1 MLREFIPVTIIF
13 AAAFVLLF
21 KRKLSA
27 RWKYLVLQT
36 VTGGLLVLLLAI
48 AWVAFSGL
56 LEPAAGPKPVH
67 VTLEQTRVPS
77 LLQLMHKHPRATFY
91 VAPAG
96 QPQTFEV
103 KGEVADRNTN
113 LTVNVTAYIDTADM
127 AAMLALTNV
136 QVGFVHPS
144 KARTAVST
152 VGYLAAY
159 GAFIIGLVC
168 LMVYVQSSAATGFR
182 SRVFQKPDVRLADVA
197 GIEEAK
203 AEAMEVVQFLK
214 NSKKLHALGGQ
225 LPRGIL
231 FVGSPG
237 TGKTM
242 LAKAIAAEANASFF
256 NMSGSDF
263 VELYAGVG
271 ARRVR
276 KLFKKAM
283 RHRPALIFIDEIDA
297 IGGKRND
304 SQHEEHRQTINAL
317 LVAMDGFKDK
327 TGIVVIGATNRVDD
341 LDPALLRPGRFDR
354 KVYLAKPDTSGRLAI
369 LKVHAKGKPIV
380 APEASLLALA
390 ISTFGMTGADLA
402 NLLNEAAIT
411 AVIRGVSEISPSE
424 LTYARDKVMYGR
436 SRTMVE
442 NLAERR
448 IIARHEAG
456 HAVIHFTCKRLPPL
470 YQVSILPRNQSLG
483 SNMLLPN
490 EDAHIQSKELLMEQ
504 LCMLMGGRAAESLC
518 FDTITNGAAGD
529 MSVARDITNAMVC
542 EWGMGTEMYYEP
554 KQPAAEAEIN
564 RILKEVLARAVELL
578 KERSSGV
585 EKIEQALLE
594 REMLTGEEVR
604 LLLEPQ
610 SPQNGQLP
618 EAGSEKIA
626 LAA

>member
-1 MLREFIPVTIIF
+1 MLLEFIFTLTVF
-13 AAAFVLLF
+13 AVAFLLLW
-21 KRKLSA
+21 KSNLSA
-27 RWKYLVLQT
+27 RWKYLIQQT
-36 VTGGLLVLLLAI
+36 VTGGLIIWLLALG
-48 AWVAFSGL
+48 WVTFSAQL
-56 LEPAAGPKPVH
+56 KPAVGPRPVRI
-67 VTLEQTRVPS
+67 TLEQTRVS
-77 LLQLMHKHPRATFY
+77 NLLKLINQHPRAQFY

-113 LTVNVTAYIDTADM
+113 LTLNVTAYIDTADM
-127 AAMLALTNV
+127 ATMLALTNV
-136 QVGFVHPS
+136 QVGFLHPS
-144 KARTAVST
+144 KARTAMSAL
-152 VGYLAAY
+152 GIMLAY
-159 GAFIIGLVC
+159 GAFLIGLVS
-168 LMVYVQSSAATGFR
+168 LLVLVQSSAATGFR
-182 SRVFQKPDVRLADVA
+182 SRVYQKPAVRLADVA

-214 NSKKLHALGGQ
+214 HSKKLQALGGK

-231 FVGSPG
+231 FVGDPG

-276 KLFKKAM
+276 KLFKKAT
-283 RHRPALIFIDEIDA
+283 RNRPAVIFIDEIDA
-297 IGGKRND
+297 IGGKRNN
-304 SQHEEHRQTINAL
+304 SQHEESRQTINAL

-327 TGIVVIGATNRVDD
+327 TGVVVIGATNRAED
-341 LDPALLRPGRFDR
+341 LDPALLRAGRFDR

-369 LKVHAKGKPIV
+369 LKVHARGKPIL
-380 APEASLLALA
+380 APEASLGALA
-390 ISTFGMTGADLA
+390 TSTFGMTGADLA

-411 AVIRGVSEISPSE
+411 AVTRGVSEISLSE
-424 LTYARDKVMYGR
+424 LTYARDKVLYGR

-442 NLAERR
+442 NLEERR
-448 IIARHEAG
+448 LIARHEAG
-456 HAVIHFTCKRLPPL
+456 HAVVHFTCKRLPPL

-483 SNMLLPN
+483 SNMLLPK

-504 LCMLMGGRAAESLC
+504 LCMLMGGRAAENLC

-542 EWGMGTEMYYEP
+542 QWGMGTEMYYEP

-564 RILKEVLARAVELL
+564 RILKEALAKAVDLL
-578 KERSSGV
+578 TQRSAGV
-585 EKIEQALLE
+585 EKIEQALLQ
-594 REMLTGEEVR
+594 RETLTGEEVR
-604 LLLEPQ
+604 WLLEPQ
-610 SPQNGQLP
+610 TPP
-618 EAGSEKIA
+618 APAIT
-626 LAA
+626 

>member
-1 MLREFIPVTIIF
+1 MLPELIIAITVF
-13 AAAFVLLF
+13 AAAFLLLF
-21 KRKLSA
+21 KSNFPA
-27 RWKYLVLQT
+27 HWKYLVQQT
-36 VTGGLLVLLLAI
+36 VTGGLIIWLLAVG
-48 AWVAFSGL
+48 WVTFSGL
-56 LEPAAGPKPVH
+56 WEPAAGPRPVRI
-67 VTLEQTRVPS
+67 TLEQTRVLN
-77 LLQLMHKHPRATFY
+77 LLQLIHQHPRATFY

-144 KARTAVST
+144 KARTTMSAM
-152 VGYLAAY
+152 GIMLAY
-159 GAFIIGLVC
+159 GAFLTGLVC
-168 LMVYVQSSAATGFR
+168 LLVFVQSSAATGFR
-182 SRVFQKPDVRLADVA
+182 SRVFQKPDVRLAEVA

-214 NSKKLHALGGQ
+214 HSKKLQALGGK

-231 FVGSPG
+231 FVGAPG

-276 KLFKKAM
+276 KLFKKAT
-283 RHRPALIFIDEIDA
+283 RNRPAVIFIDEIDA

-304 SQHEEHRQTINAL
+304 SQHEESRQTINAL

-327 TGIVVIGATNRVDD
+327 TGVVVIGATNRAED
-341 LDPALLRPGRFDR
+341 LDPALLRAGRFDR

-369 LKVHAKGKPIV
+369 LKVHAKGKPIM
-380 APEASLLALA
+380 APEASLGALA
-390 ISTFGMTGADLA
+390 TSTFGMTGADLA

-411 AVIRGVSEISPSE
+411 AVTRGVSEISPSE

-442 NLAERR
+442 NLEERR

-456 HAVIHFTCKRLPPL
+456 HAVVHFTCKLLPPL

-483 SNMLLPN
+483 SNMLLPK

-542 EWGMGTEMYYEP
+542 EWGMGAEMYYEP

-564 RILKEVLARAVELL
+564 RILKEALAKAVDRL
-578 KERSSGV
+578 KQRSAGV
-585 EKIEQALLE
+585 EKIEQALLQ
-594 REMLTGEEVR
+594 RETLTGEEVR

-610 SPQNGQLP
+610 TPP
-618 EAGSEKIA
+618 A
-626 LAA
+626 LAMT

>member
-1 MLREFIPVTIIF
+1 MLAELILSIIVF
-13 AAAFVLLF
+13 AAVLLLLF
-21 KRKLSA
+21 KSNLSA
-27 RWKYLVLQT
+27 RLKYLVQQT
-36 VTGGLLVLLLAI
+36 VTGGLIIWLLAI
-48 AWVAFSGL
+48 GWFAFSGWL
-56 LEPAAGPKPVH
+56 APADGPH
-67 VTLEQTRVPS
+67 LTHTTLEQTRV
-77 LLQLMHKHPRATFY
+77 LNLIQLMGRHPRAVFY

-103 KGEVADRNTN
+103 KGEVQDRNTN
-113 LTVNVTAYIDTADM
+113 LTVNVTAYIDATDM
-127 AAMLALTNV
+127 ATMLALTNV

-144 KARTAVST
+144 PARANLSAVGSL
-152 VGYLAAY
+152 VAY
-159 GAFIIGLVC
+159 GAFLIGLVC
-168 LMVYVQSSAATGFR
+168 LLVFVQSSAATGFR
-182 SRVFQKPDVRLADVA
+182 SRVYQKPDVRLADVA

-203 AEAMEVVQFLK
+203 AEATEVVQFLK
-214 NSKKLHALGGQ
+214 NSKKLQALGGK

-231 FVGSPG
+231 FVGAPG

-283 RHRPALIFIDEIDA
+283 HNRPALIFIDELDA

-304 SQHEEHRQTINAL
+304 SQHEESRQTINAL

-327 TGIVVIGATNRVDD
+327 PGVVVIGATNRVED
-341 LDPALLRPGRFDR
+341 LDAALLRAGRFDR
-354 KVYLAKPDTSGRLAI
+354 KVYLAKPDTRGRLAI
-369 LKVHAKGKPIV
+369 LKVHAKGKPIK
-380 APEASLLALA
+380 APEVALGALA
-390 ISTFGMTGADLA
+390 VSTFGMTGADLA

-411 AVIRGVSEISPSE
+411 AVIRGVSEISLSE

-442 NLAERR
+442 NLDERR

-456 HAVIHFTCKRLPPL
+456 HAVVHFTCRRLPPL

-483 SNMLLPN
+483 SNMLLPK
-490 EDAHIQSKELLMEQ
+490 EDAHIQSKELLLEQ

-529 MSVARDITNAMVC
+529 MSVAREITTAMVC
-542 EWGMGTEMYYEP
+542 EWGMGTEMYYKP
-554 KQPAAEAEIN
+554 KQPAAETEIN
-564 RILKEVLARAVELL
+564 RILKEMLAKAVELL
-578 KERSSGV
+578 RQRSGGV
-585 EKIEQALLE
+585 ESIEQALLE
-594 REMLTGEEVR
+594 RETLTGEEVR

-610 SPQNGQLP
+610 T
-618 EAGSEKIA
+618 A
-626 LAA
+626 LALK

>member
-1 MLREFIPVTIIF
+1 MLTELLVAVIVFTAVF
-13 AAAFVLLF
+13 LLLF
-21 KRKLSA
+21 KSSLPA
-27 RWKYLVLQT
+27 RWKYLVRQI
-36 VTGGLLVLLLAI
+36 VTGGLMIWLVAVGWI
-48 AWVAFSGL
+48 TFSDL
-56 LEPAAGPKPVH
+56 LEPAAGPRPVH
-67 VTLEQTRVPS
+67 ITLEQTRVS
-77 LLQLMHKHPRATFY
+77 NLIQLMNRHPRATFY

-103 KGEVADRNTN
+103 KGEVEDRNTN

-127 AAMLALTNV
+127 ATMLALKNV
-136 QVGFVHPS
+136 QVGLVHPS
-144 KARTAVST
+144 VARSTLSAVGSM
-152 VGYLAAY
+152 VAY
-159 GAFIIGLVC
+159 GAFLIGLVC
-168 LMVYVQSSAATGFR
+168 LLVFVQSSAAAGFH
-182 SRVFQKPDVRLADVA
+182 SRVFRKPEVRLADVA

-214 NSKKLHALGGQ
+214 NSKKLQALGGK

-231 FVGSPG
+231 FVGDPG

-242 LAKAIAAEANASFF
+242 LAKAIATEANASFF

-263 VELYAGVG
+263 IELYAGVG

-283 RHRPALIFIDEIDA
+283 QNRPALIFIDELDA

-304 SQHEEHRQTINAL
+304 RQHEESRQTINAL

-327 TGIVVIGATNRVDD
+327 TGVVVIGATNRVED

-369 LKVHAKGKPIV
+369 LKVHAKGKPIL
-380 APEASLLALA
+380 APEASLGALA

-411 AVIRGVSEISPSE
+411 AVTRGVTEISLSE

-436 SRTMVE
+436 SRNMVE
-442 NLAERR
+442 NLEERR

-456 HAVIHFTCKRLPPL
+456 HAVVHFTCKRLPPL

-483 SNMLLPN
+483 SNMLLPK
-490 EDAHIQSKELLMEQ
+490 EDAHIQSKELLTEQ

-518 FDTITNGAAGD
+518 FDTMTNGAAGD
-529 MSVARDITNAMVC
+529 MSAARDITEAMVC
-542 EWGMGTEMYYEP
+542 EWGMGTELYYEP

-564 RILKEVLARAVELL
+564 RILKEALASAVKVLQH
-578 KERSSGV
+578 RSAGV
-585 EKIEQALLE
+585 DKIEQRLLE
-594 REMLTGEEVR
+594 RETLTGEEVR
-604 LLLEPQ
+604 LLLETQVP
-610 SPQNGQLP
+610 PGP
-618 EAGSEKIA
+618 AIT
-626 LAA
+626 

>member
-1 MLREFIPVTIIF
+1 MLLEFIFTLTVF
-13 AAAFVLLF
+13 AVAFLLLW
-21 KRKLSA
+21 KSNLSA
-27 RWKYLVLQT
+27 RWKYLIQQT
-36 VTGGLLVLLLAI
+36 VTGGLIIWLLALG
-48 AWVAFSGL
+48 WVTFSAQL
-56 LEPAAGPKPVH
+56 KPAVGPRPVRI
-67 VTLEQTRVPS
+67 TLEQTRVS
-77 LLQLMHKHPRATFY
+77 NLLKLINQHPRAQFY

-113 LTVNVTAYIDTADM
+113 LTLNVTAYIDTADM
-127 AAMLALTNV
+127 ATMLALTNV
-136 QVGFVHPS
+136 QVGFLHPS
-144 KARTAVST
+144 KARTAMSAL
-152 VGYLAAY
+152 GIMLAY
-159 GAFIIGLVC
+159 GAFLIGLVS
-168 LMVYVQSSAATGFR
+168 LLVLVQSSAATGFR
-182 SRVFQKPDVRLADVA
+182 SRVYQKPAVRLADVA

-214 NSKKLHALGGQ
+214 HSKKLQALGGK

-231 FVGSPG
+231 FVGDPG

-263 VELYAGVG
+263 VELYVGVG

-283 RHRPALIFIDEIDA
+283 RNRPAVIFIDEIDA
-297 IGGKRND
+297 IGGKRNN
-304 SQHEEHRQTINAL
+304 SQHEESRQTINAL

-327 TGIVVIGATNRVDD
+327 TGVVVIGATNRAED
-341 LDPALLRPGRFDR
+341 LDPALLRAGRFDR

-369 LKVHAKGKPIV
+369 LKVHARGKPIL
-380 APEASLLALA
+380 APEASLGALA
-390 ISTFGMTGADLA
+390 TSTFGMTGADLA

-411 AVIRGVSEISPSE
+411 AVTRGVSEISLSE
-424 LTYARDKVMYGR
+424 LTYARDKVLYGR

-442 NLAERR
+442 NLEERR
-448 IIARHEAG
+448 LIARHEAG
-456 HAVIHFTCKRLPPL
+456 HAVVHFTCKRLPPL

-483 SNMLLPN
+483 SNMLLPK

-504 LCMLMGGRAAESLC
+504 LCMLMGGRAAENLC

-542 EWGMGTEMYYEP
+542 QWGMGTEMYYEP

-564 RILKEVLARAVELL
+564 RILKEALAKAVDLL
-578 KERSSGV
+578 TQRSAGV
-585 EKIEQALLE
+585 EKIEQALLQ
-594 REMLTGEEVR
+594 RETLTGEEVR
-604 LLLEPQ
+604 WLLEPQ
-610 SPQNGQLP
+610 TPP
-618 EAGSEKIA
+618 APAIT
-626 LAA
+626 

>member
-1 MLREFIPVTIIF
+1 MLPELIF
-13 AAAFVLLF
+13 AVTVFAVALVLLF
-21 KRKLSA
+21 KSNLPA
-27 RWKYLVLQT
+27 RWKYLVQQT
-36 VTGGLLVLLLAI
+36 MTGGLIIWLLAVG
-48 AWVAFSGL
+48 WVTFSSL
-56 LEPAAGPKPVH
+56 LQPAVGPRPVRA
-67 VTLEQTRVPS
+67 TLEQTRVLN
-77 LLQLMHKHPRATFY
+77 LLQLMKKHSRATFY

-103 KGEVADRNTN
+103 KGEVKDRNTN

-127 AAMLALTNV
+127 ATMLALTNV

-144 KARTAVST
+144 KARTTMSAMGMMV
-152 VGYLAAY
+152 AY
-159 GAFIIGLVC
+159 GAFLIGLVC
-168 LMVYVQSSAATGFR
+168 LLVFVQSSAATGFR
-182 SRVFQKPDVRLADVA
+182 SRVFQKPEVKLADVA

-203 AEAMEVVQFLK
+203 AEAIEVVQFLK
-214 NSKKLHALGGQ
+214 NSEKLHALGGK

-231 FVGSPG
+231 FVGAPG

-263 VELYAGVG
+263 IELYAGVG

-283 RHRPALIFIDEIDA
+283 RNRPALIFIDEIDA

-304 SQHEEHRQTINAL
+304 SQHEESRQTINSL

-327 TGIVVIGATNRVDD
+327 TGVVVIGATNRAED

-369 LKVHAKGKPIV
+369 LKVHAKGKPIL
-380 APEASLLALA
+380 APEAALGALA

-402 NLLNEAAIT
+402 NLLNEADIT
-411 AVIRGVSEISPSE
+411 AVTRGVSEISLSE

-436 SRTMVE
+436 SRTMVD
-442 NLAERR
+442 NLDERR

-456 HAVIHFTCKRLPPL
+456 HAVVHFTCKRLPPL

-483 SNMLLPN
+483 SNMLLPK
-490 EDAHIQSKELLMEQ
+490 EDAHIQSKELLLEQ

-529 MSVARDITNAMVC
+529 MSVARDITSAMVC

-564 RILKEVLARAVELL
+564 RIIKDALAKAVGLL
-578 KERSSGV
+578 IQRSAGV
-585 EKIEQALLE
+585 ASIEQALLE
-594 REMLTGEEVR
+594 QETLTGEEVR
-604 LLLEPQ
+604 RLLEP
-610 SPQNGQLP
+610 
-618 EAGSEKIA
+618 
-626 LAA
+626 

>member
-1 MLREFIPVTIIF
+1 M
-13 AAAFVLLF
+13 
-21 KRKLSA
+21 
-27 RWKYLVLQT
+27 
-36 VTGGLLVLLLAI
+36 
-48 AWVAFSGL
+48 
-56 LEPAAGPKPVH
+56 
-67 VTLEQTRVPS
+67 
-77 LLQLMHKHPRATFY
+77 
-91 VAPAG
+91 
-96 QPQTFEV
+96 
-103 KGEVADRNTN
+103 
-113 LTVNVTAYIDTADM
+113 
-127 AAMLALTNV
+127 
-136 QVGFVHPS
+136 
-144 KARTAVST
+144 
-152 VGYLAAY
+152 
-159 GAFIIGLVC
+159 
-168 LMVYVQSSAATGFR
+168 
-182 SRVFQKPDVRLADVA
+182 
-197 GIEEAK
+197 
-203 AEAMEVVQFLK
+203 VQFLK
-214 NSKKLHALGGQ
+214 NAKKLHALGGK

-231 FVGSPG
+231 FVGAPG

-242 LAKAIAAEANASFF
+242 LAKAIAAEADASFF

-283 RHRPALIFIDEIDA
+283 RNRPALIFIDELDA

-304 SQHEEHRQTINAL
+304 NQHEESRQTINAL

-327 TGIVVIGATNRVDD
+327 TGVVVIGATNRLED
-341 LDPALLRPGRFDR
+341 LDPALLRAGRFDR

-369 LKVHAKGKPIV
+369 LKVHAKGKPIMT
-380 APEASLLALA
+380 PEASLGALA

-411 AVIRGVSEISPSE
+411 AVTRGLSEISPSE

-442 NLAERR
+442 NLEERR

-456 HAVIHFTCKRLPPL
+456 HAVVHFTCKRLPPL

-483 SNMLLPN
+483 SNMLLPD

-504 LCMLMGGRAAESLC
+504 LCMLMGGRAAENLC

-564 RILKEVLARAVELL
+564 RILKEVLAKAGDLL
-578 KERSSGV
+578 KQHGAGV
-585 EKIEQALLE
+585 ERIEQALLE
-594 REMLTGEEVR
+594 RETLTGEEVR
-604 LLLEPQ
+604 RLLET
-610 SPQNGQLP
+610 
-618 EAGSEKIA
+618 
-626 LAA
+626 

>member
-1 MLREFIPVTIIF
+1 MLTELSFAIMVF
-13 AAAFVLLF
+13 AAVLLLLF
-21 KRKLSA
+21 KSSLPA
-27 RWKYLVLQT
+27 RWKYLIQQI
-36 VTGGLLVLLLAI
+36 VTGGLIIWLLAVG
-48 AWVAFSGL
+48 WGTFSGL
-56 LEPAAGPKPVH
+56 LKPAVGPRSVH
-67 VTLEQTRVPS
+67 STLEQTRVS
-77 LLQLMHKHPRATFY
+77 NLIQLVNRHPRATFY

-103 KGEVADRNTN
+103 KAEVQDRNTN
-113 LTVNVTAYIDTADM
+113 LTVNVTAYIDPADM

-144 KARTAVST
+144 IARSTLSAVGST
-152 VGYLAAY
+152 AAY
-159 GAFIIGLVC
+159 GSFLIGLVC
-168 LMVYVQSSAATGFR
+168 LLVFVQSSAATGFH
-182 SRVFQKPDVRLADVA
+182 SRVFRKPDVRLADVA

-214 NSKKLHALGGQ
+214 NSKKLQALGGK
-225 LPRGIL
+225 LPGGIL
-231 FVGSPG
+231 FVGDPG

-242 LAKAIAAEANASFF
+242 LAKAIATEANASFF

-263 VELYAGVG
+263 IELYAGVG

-283 RHRPALIFIDEIDA
+283 RNRPALIFIDELDA

-304 SQHEEHRQTINAL
+304 RQHEESRQTINAL

-327 TGIVVIGATNRVDD
+327 TGVVVIGATNRAED

-369 LKVHAKGKPIV
+369 LKVHAKGKPIM
-380 APEASLLALA
+380 APEASLGALA
-390 ISTFGMTGADLA
+390 VATFGMTGADLA

-411 AVIRGVSEISPSE
+411 AVTRGVTEISLSE

-456 HAVIHFTCKRLPPL
+456 HAVVHFTCKWLPPL

-483 SNMLLPN
+483 SNMLLPK

-529 MSVARDITNAMVC
+529 MSAARDITNAMVC

-564 RILKEVLARAVELL
+564 RILKEVLAGAVKLLQQRSAGVDRIEL
-578 KERSSGV
+578 
-585 EKIEQALLE
+585 ALLE
-594 REMLTGEEVR
+594 RETLTGAEVR
-604 LLLEPQ
+604 LLLETQVP
-610 SPQNGQLP
+610 PGP
-618 EAGSEKIA
+618 AMA
-626 LAA
+626 

>member
-1 MLREFIPVTIIF
+1 MLCELIIAIIVF
-13 AAAFVLLF
+13 TGVFLLLCQS
-21 KRKLSA
+21 RLSA
-27 RWKYLVLQT
+27 RWKYLVHHT
-36 VTGGLLVLLLAI
+36 VAGGLVIWLLAVG
-48 AWVAFSGL
+48 WVAFSGRMD
-56 LEPAAGPKPVH
+56 PAVGPRPVLA
-67 VTLEQTRVPS
+67 TLEQTRVS
-77 LLQLMHKHPRATFY
+77 NLLKLINHHPRATFY

-96 QPQTFEV
+96 QSQTFEV
-103 KGEVADRNTN
+103 KGEVVDRNTN
-113 LTVNVTAYIDTADM
+113 LTVNVTAYIDPADM
-127 AAMLALTNV
+127 ATMLALTNV

-144 KARTAVST
+144 TARTAISA
-152 VGYLAAY
+152 VGSMVAY
-159 GAFIIGLVC
+159 GAFLAGLIC
-168 LMVYVQSSAATGFR
+168 LLVFVQSSAATGFR
-182 SRVFQKPDVRLADVA
+182 SRVYQKPDVRLAEVA

-214 NSKKLHALGGQ
+214 HAKRLHALGGK

-231 FVGSPG
+231 FVGAPG

-242 LAKAIAAEANASFF
+242 LAKAIAAEAEASFF

-276 KLFKKAM
+276 QLFKKAM
-283 RHRPALIFIDEIDA
+283 RNRPALIFIDEIDA

-304 SQHEEHRQTINAL
+304 SQHEESRQTINAL

-327 TGIVVIGATNRVDD
+327 SGVVVIGATNRVED

-369 LKVHAKGKPIV
+369 LKVHAQGKPIMT
-380 APEASLLALA
+380 PEASLGALA

-411 AVIRGVSEISPSE
+411 AVTRGLSEISPSE
-424 LTYARDKVMYGR
+424 LTYARDKVMFGR

-442 NLAERR
+442 NLEERR

-456 HAVIHFTCKRLPPL
+456 HAVVHFTCQRLPPL

-483 SNMLLPN
+483 SNILLPR
-490 EDAHIQSKELLMEQ
+490 EDAHIQSKELLLEQ
-504 LCMLMGGRAAESLC
+504 LCMLMGGRAAENLC

-529 MSVARDITNAMVC
+529 MSVARDITTAMVC
-542 EWGMGTEMYYEP
+542 EWGMGTEMHYEP

-564 RILKEVLARAVELL
+564 RILKAVLAQAGDIL
-578 KERSSGV
+578 KQRSIGV
-585 EKIEQALLE
+585 EKIERALLE
-594 REMLTGEEVR
+594 RETLTGEEVR
-604 LLLEPQ
+604 RLLEP
-610 SPQNGQLP
+610 
-618 EAGSEKIA
+618 
-626 LAA
+626 

>member
-1 MLREFIPVTIIF
+1 MLPELSFAIIIF
-13 AAAFVLLF
+13 AAVFLLLF
-21 KRKLSA
+21 KSSLPT
-27 RWKYLVLQT
+27 RWKYLVQQT
-36 VTGGLLVLLLAI
+36 VTGGLIIWLLAI
-48 AWVAFSGL
+48 GWVTFSSL
-56 LEPAAGPKPVH
+56 LEPAIGPRTVH
-67 VTLEQTRVPS
+67 ATMEQTRVS
-77 LLQLMHKHPRATFY
+77 NLIQLMNRHSRATFY
-91 VAPAG
+91 VTPAG
-96 QPQTFEV
+96 QPQTFQVKSEV
-103 KGEVADRNTN
+103 EDRNTN
-113 LTVNVTAYIDTADM
+113 LTVNVTAYIDAADM
-127 AAMLALTNV
+127 ATMLALTNV

-144 KARTAVST
+144 AARATMSAVGSL
-152 VGYLAAY
+152 VAY
-159 GAFIIGLVC
+159 GAFLIGLVC
-168 LMVYVQSSAATGFR
+168 LLVFVQSSAATGFR
-182 SRVFQKPDVRLADVA
+182 SRVYQKPDVRLADVA

-214 NSKKLHALGGQ
+214 NSKKLHALGGK

-231 FVGSPG
+231 FVGAPG

-283 RHRPALIFIDEIDA
+283 RNRPALIFIDELDA

-304 SQHEEHRQTINAL
+304 SQHEESRQTINAL

-327 TGIVVIGATNRVDD
+327 TGVVVIGATNRVED
-341 LDPALLRPGRFDR
+341 LDPALLRAGRFDR

-369 LKVHAKGKPIV
+369 LKVHAKGKPIM
-380 APEASLLALA
+380 APETSLGALA

-411 AVIRGVSEISPSE
+411 AVTRELSEISPSE
-424 LTYARDKVMYGR
+424 LIYARDKVLYGR

-442 NLAERR
+442 NLEERR

-456 HAVIHFTCKRLPPL
+456 HAVVHFTCKRLPPL

-483 SNMLLPN
+483 SNMLLPK

-504 LCMLMGGRAAESLC
+504 LCMLMGGRAAENLC

-529 MSVARDITNAMVC
+529 MSVARDITSAMVC

-564 RILKEVLARAVELL
+564 RILKEVLAKAVDLL
-578 KERSSGV
+578 KQRSAGV
-585 EKIEQALLE
+585 ERIEQALLAQE
-594 REMLTGEEVR
+594 TLTGEAVR
-604 LLLEPQ
+604 RLLEP
-610 SPQNGQLP
+610 
-618 EAGSEKIA
+618 
-626 LAA
+626 

>member
-1 MLREFIPVTIIF
+1 MLPELITAIAIF
-13 AAAFVLLF
+13 AVALLLLF
-21 KRKLSA
+21 KSNWPA
-27 RWKYLVLQT
+27 RWKFLVQQT
-36 VTGGLLVLLLAI
+36 VTGGLIIWLLAFG
-48 AWVAFSGL
+48 WVAFSSL
-56 LEPAAGPKPVH
+56 LEPAVGPRLVH
-67 VTLEQTRVPS
+67 TTMEQTRVLN
-77 LLQLMHKHPRATFY
+77 LLQLIGKHPLATFY

-103 KGEVADRNTN
+103 KGEIKDKNTN

-127 AAMLALTNV
+127 ATMLALTNV

-144 KARTAVST
+144 KARTTMSAMGT
-152 VGYLAAY
+152 MLAY
-159 GAFIIGLVC
+159 GAFLTGLVC
-168 LMVYVQSSAATGFR
+168 LLVFVQSSAATGFH
-182 SRVFQKPDVRLADVA
+182 SRVFQKPDVKLADVA

-214 NSKKLHALGGQ
+214 NSKKLHALGGK

-231 FVGSPG
+231 FVGASG

-263 VELYAGVG
+263 IELYAGVG

-283 RHRPALIFIDEIDA
+283 RSRPALIFIDEIDA

-304 SQHEEHRQTINAL
+304 RQHEESRQTINAL

-327 TGIVVIGATNRVDD
+327 TGVVVIGATNRVED

-369 LKVHAKGKPIV
+369 LKVHAKGKPIT
-380 APEASLLALA
+380 APEESLGALA
-390 ISTFGMTGADLA
+390 ITTFGMTGAELA
-402 NLLNEAAIT
+402 NVLNEAAIT
-411 AVIRGVSEISPSE
+411 AVTRGVSVITLSE

-436 SRTMVE
+436 SRTMVD
-442 NLAERR
+442 NLDERR

-456 HAVIHFTCKRLPPL
+456 HAVVHFTCKLLPPL

-483 SNMLLPN
+483 SNMLLPK
-490 EDAHIQSKELLMEQ
+490 EDAHIQSKELLLEQ

-529 MSVARDITNAMVC
+529 MSVARDIALAMVC

-564 RILKEVLARAVELL
+564 RILKEMLAKAVGLL
-578 KERSSGV
+578 KERSPGV
-585 EKIEQALLE
+585 ARIEQALLE
-594 REMLTGEEVR
+594 QETLTGEDVR
-604 LLLEPQ
+604 LLLEPTT
-610 SPQNGQLP
+610 PLTP
-618 EAGSEKIA
+618 R
-626 LAA
+626 

>member
-1 MLREFIPVTIIF
+1 MWRELIF
-13 AAAFVLLF
+13 ATISFAVAFLLLF
-21 KRKLSA
+21 KSKLPA

-36 VTGGLLVLLLAI
+36 VTGGSLLGLLAVG
-48 AWVAFSGL
+48 WVAFSGL
-56 LEPAAGPKPVH
+56 LVPRLGPTPVH
-67 VTLEQTRVPS
+67 ATLEQTRVSS
-77 LLQLMHKHPRATFY
+77 LLQIMSKHPRAIFY
-91 VAPAG
+91 VAPTG

-113 LTVNVTAYIDTADM
+113 LTVNVTAYIDSASM
-127 AAMLALTNV
+127 VAMLALTNV

-144 KARTAVST
+144 TMRTTLSAA
-152 VGYLAAY
+152 GYKLPF

-203 AEAMEVVQFLK
+203 AEATEVVQFLK
-214 NSKKLHALGGQ
+214 HSKKLRALGGQ

-297 IGGKRND
+297 IGGKRNE

-327 TGIVVIGATNRVDD
+327 TGVVVIGATNRVED

-380 APEASLLALA
+380 APDASLLALA

-411 AVIRGVSEISPSE
+411 AVIRGASEISLSE

-442 NLAERR
+442 NLVERR

-456 HAVIHFTCKRLPPL
+456 HAVIHFTCKLLPPL

-483 SNMLLPN
+483 SNLLLPN
-490 EDAHIQSKELLMEQ
+490 EDAHIQSEELLMEQ

-529 MSVARDITNAMVC
+529 MSVAREITTSMVC

-564 RILKEVLARAVELL
+564 RILKDVSARAVELL
-578 KERSSGV
+578 KQRSAGV
-585 EKIEQALLE
+585 ERIEQALLE
-594 REMLTGEEVR
+594 RETLTGEEVR
-604 LLLEPQ
+604 RLLEPQ
-610 SPQNGQLP
+610 MPP
-618 EAGSEKIA
+618 APA
-626 LAA
+626 MA

>member
-1 MLREFIPVTIIF
+1 MLRELLIAAIIF
-13 AAAFVLLF
+13 AAVFLLLF
-21 KRKLSA
+21 KSRLTS
-27 RWKYLVLQT
+27 RWKFIVQQT
-36 VTGGLLVLLLAI
+36 VTGGLIIWLLAVG
-48 AWVAFSGL
+48 WVAFSGG
-56 LEPAAGPKPVH
+56 LEPAAGSRLVYA
-67 VTLEQTRVPS
+67 TIEQTRVTN
-77 LLQLMHKHPRATFY
+77 LLQLMNRHPRTTFY

-103 KGEVADRNTN
+103 KGEVVDRNTN
-113 LTVNVTAYIDTADM
+113 LTVNVTAYIDPADM

-144 KARTAVST
+144 MARTTISAA
-152 VGYLAAY
+152 GYMVAY
-159 GAFIIGLVC
+159 GAFLIGLVC
-168 LMVYVQSSAATGFR
+168 LMVFVQSSAASGCR
-182 SRVFQKPDVRLADVA
+182 SRVYRKPEVRLADVA

-214 NSKKLHALGGQ
+214 NAKKLHALGGK

-231 FVGSPG
+231 FVGDPG

-242 LAKAIAAEANASFF
+242 LAKAIAAEAEASFF

-263 VELYAGVG
+263 IELYAGVG
-271 ARRVR
+271 AKRVR
-276 KLFKKAM
+276 KLFKQAL
-283 RHRPALIFIDEIDA
+283 RHRPALIFIDELDA

-304 SQHEEHRQTINAL
+304 RQQEESRQTINAL

-327 TGIVVIGATNRVDD
+327 SGVVVIGATNRVED

-369 LKVHAKGKPIV
+369 LKVHAKGKPIMV
-380 APEASLLALA
+380 PETSLGALA

-411 AVIRGVSEISPSE
+411 AVTRGLSEISPAE

-442 NLAERR
+442 NLEERR

-456 HAVIHFTCKRLPPL
+456 HAVVHFTCKRLPPL

-483 SNMLLPN
+483 SNMLLPK

-504 LCMLMGGRAAESLC
+504 LCMLMGGRAAEKLC

-529 MSVARDITNAMVC
+529 MSVAREITSAMVC

-564 RILKEVLARAVELL
+564 RILKEVLALAADLL
-578 KERSSGV
+578 KQRSAGV
-585 EKIEQALLE
+585 ERIEQALLE
-594 REMLTGEEVR
+594 RETLTGEEVR
-604 LLLEPQ
+604 RLLE
-610 SPQNGQLP
+610 S
-618 EAGSEKIA
+618 
-626 LAA
+626 

>member
-1 MLREFIPVTIIF
+1 MLTELLF
-13 AAAFVLLF
+13 AILVFTAVFLLLF
-21 KRKLSA
+21 KSNVAA
-27 RWKYLVLQT
+27 RWKYLIQQT
-36 VTGGLLVLLLAI
+36 VTGGLIIWLLAVG
-48 AWVAFSGL
+48 WVAFSGR
-56 LEPAAGPKPVH
+56 LEPAVGPRPVH
-67 VTLEQTRVPS
+67 TTMEQTRVLN
-77 LLQLMHKHPRATFY
+77 LLQLVNKHPRTIFY
-91 VAPAG
+91 IAPAG
-96 QPQTFEV
+96 PPQTFEV
-103 KGEVADRNTN
+103 KGEVQDRNTN

-127 AAMLALTNV
+127 ATMLALTNV

-144 KARTAVST
+144 TARATISAVGT
-152 VGYLAAY
+152 MVAY
-159 GAFIIGLVC
+159 GAFLAGLVC
-168 LMVYVQSSAATGFR
+168 FLVFVQSNAATGFR
-182 SRVFQKPDVRLADVA
+182 SRVYQKPDVRLADVA

-214 NSKKLHALGGQ
+214 SSKKLHALGGK

-231 FVGSPG
+231 FVGAPG

-276 KLFKKAM
+276 KLFEKAM
-283 RHRPALIFIDEIDA
+283 RNRPALIFIDELDA

-304 SQHEEHRQTINAL
+304 SQHEESRQTINAL

-327 TGIVVIGATNRVDD
+327 TGVVVIGATNRVED
-341 LDPALLRPGRFDR
+341 LDPALLRAGRFDR

-369 LKVHAKGKPIV
+369 LKVHAKGKPIM
-380 APEASLLALA
+380 APEASLGALA
-390 ISTFGMTGADLA
+390 VSTFGMTGADLA

-411 AVIRGVSEISPSE
+411 AVIRGVSEISVSE

-442 NLAERR
+442 NLDERR

-483 SNMLLPN
+483 SNMLLPK

-529 MSVARDITNAMVC
+529 MSVARDITTAMVC

-564 RILKEVLARAVELL
+564 RILKEMLAKAVELL
-578 KERSSGV
+578 EQRSDGV
-585 EKIEQALLE
+585 ERIERALLE
-594 REMLTGEEVR
+594 RETLTGEEVR
-604 LLLEPQ
+604 RLLEPQ
-610 SPQNGQLP
+610 TQQVVMG
-618 EAGSEKIA
+618 
-626 LAA
+626 

>member
-1 MLREFIPVTIIF
+1 MLPELIF
-13 AAAFVLLF
+13 AVTVFAVALVLLF
-21 KRKLSA
+21 KSNLPA
-27 RWKYLVLQT
+27 RWKYLVQQT
-36 VTGGLLVLLLAI
+36 MTGGLIIWLLAVG
-48 AWVAFSGL
+48 WVTFSSL
-56 LEPAAGPKPVH
+56 LQPAVGPRPVRA
-67 VTLEQTRVPS
+67 TLEQTRVLN
-77 LLQLMHKHPRATFY
+77 LLQLMKKHSRATFY

-103 KGEVADRNTN
+103 KGEVKDRNTN

-127 AAMLALTNV
+127 ATMLALTNV

-144 KARTAVST
+144 KARTTMSAMGMMV
-152 VGYLAAY
+152 AY
-159 GAFIIGLVC
+159 GAFLIGLVC
-168 LMVYVQSSAATGFR
+168 LLVFVQSSAATGFR
-182 SRVFQKPDVRLADVA
+182 SRVFQKPEVKLADVA

-203 AEAMEVVQFLK
+203 AEAIEVVQFLK
-214 NSKKLHALGGQ
+214 NSEKLHALGGK

-231 FVGSPG
+231 FVGAPG

-263 VELYAGVG
+263 IELYAGVG

-283 RHRPALIFIDEIDA
+283 RNRPALIFIDEIDA

-304 SQHEEHRQTINAL
+304 SQHEESRQTINSL

-327 TGIVVIGATNRVDD
+327 TGVVVIGATNRAED

-369 LKVHAKGKPIV
+369 LKVHAKGKPIL
-380 APEASLLALA
+380 APEAALGALA

-411 AVIRGVSEISPSE
+411 AVTRGVSEISLSE

-436 SRTMVE
+436 SRTMVD
-442 NLAERR
+442 NLDERR

-456 HAVIHFTCKRLPPL
+456 HAVVHFTCKRLPPL

-483 SNMLLPN
+483 SNMLLPK
-490 EDAHIQSKELLMEQ
+490 EDAHIQSKELLLEQ

-529 MSVARDITNAMVC
+529 MSVARDITSAMVC

-564 RILKEVLARAVELL
+564 RIIKDALAKAVGLL
-578 KERSSGV
+578 IQRSAGV
-585 EKIEQALLE
+585 ASIEQALLE
-594 REMLTGEEVR
+594 QETLTGEEVR
-604 LLLEPQ
+604 RLLEP
-610 SPQNGQLP
+610 
-618 EAGSEKIA
+618 
-626 LAA
+626 

>member
-1 MLREFIPVTIIF
+1 MLPELLIAIIVF
-13 AAAFVLLF
+13 AAVFLLF
-21 KRKLSA
+21 HKSNLPA
-27 RWKYLVLQT
+27 RWKYLVQQT
-36 VTGGLLVLLLAI
+36 VTGGLIIWLLAVG
-48 AWVAFSGL
+48 WVAFSGL
-56 LEPAAGPKPVH
+56 LEPAVGPRPVH
-67 VTLEQTRVPS
+67 TTMEQTRVLN
-77 LLQLMHKHPRATFY
+77 LLQLVNRHPRTTFY

-103 KGEVADRNTN
+103 KGEVQDRNTN
-113 LTVNVTAYIDTADM
+113 LTVNVTAYIDSTDM
-127 AAMLALTNV
+127 ATMLALTNV

-144 KARTAVST
+144 TARTTMAAMGSMV
-152 VGYLAAY
+152 AY
-159 GAFIIGLVC
+159 GAFLTGLVC
-168 LMVYVQSSAATGFR
+168 LLVFVQSSAATGFR
-182 SRVFQKPDVRLADVA
+182 SRVYQKPDVRLADVA

-214 NSKKLHALGGQ
+214 NSKKLLALGGK

-231 FVGSPG
+231 FVGAPG

-283 RHRPALIFIDEIDA
+283 RNRPALIFIDEIDA

-304 SQHEEHRQTINAL
+304 SQHEESRQTINAL

-327 TGIVVIGATNRVDD
+327 TGVVVIGATNRAED
-341 LDPALLRPGRFDR
+341 LDPALLRAGRFDR

-369 LKVHAKGKPIV
+369 LKVHAKGKPIM
-380 APEASLLALA
+380 APEAALGALA
-390 ISTFGMTGADLA
+390 VSTFGMTGADLA

-411 AVIRGVSEISPSE
+411 AVTRGVSEISLSE

-442 NLAERR
+442 NLDERR

-456 HAVIHFTCKRLPPL
+456 HAVVHFTCKRLPPL

-483 SNMLLPN
+483 SNMLLPK

-518 FDTITNGAAGD
+518 FETITNGAAGD
-529 MSVARDITNAMVC
+529 MSVARDITTAMVC

-564 RILKEVLARAVELL
+564 RILKKMLAKAVGLL
-578 KERSSGV
+578 KQRSSGV
-585 EKIEQALLE
+585 ERIERALLE
-594 REMLTGEEVR
+594 RETLTGEEVR

-610 SPQNGQLP
+610 TTL
-618 EAGSEKIA
+618 A
-626 LAA
+626 LAIV

>member
-1 MLREFIPVTIIF
+1 VLHELFIAAIIF
-13 AAAFVLLF
+13 AAVFLLLF
-21 KRKLSA
+21 KSRLTP
-27 RWKYLVLQT
+27 RWKFIVQQT
-36 VTGGLLVLLLAI
+36 VTGGLIIWLLAVG
-48 AWVAFSGL
+48 WVAFSGR
-56 LEPAAGPKPVH
+56 LETAAGPRPVH
-67 VTLEQTRVPS
+67 VTIEQTRVS
-77 LLQLMHKHPRATFY
+77 NLLHLINQHPRATFY

-103 KGEVADRNTN
+103 KGEVQDRNTN

-127 AAMLALTNV
+127 ATMLALTNV

-144 KARTAVST
+144 TARAAMSAVGPM
-152 VGYLAAY
+152 VAY
-159 GAFIIGLVC
+159 GAFLICLVC
-168 LMVYVQSSAATGFR
+168 LLVFVQSSAATGFR
-182 SRVFQKPDVRLADVA
+182 SRVYQKPDVRLADVA

-214 NSKKLHALGGQ
+214 NAKKLHALGGK

-231 FVGSPG
+231 FVGAPG

-242 LAKAIAAEANASFF
+242 LAKAIAAEADASFF

-283 RHRPALIFIDEIDA
+283 RNRPALIFIDELDA

-304 SQHEEHRQTINAL
+304 NQHEESRQTINAL

-327 TGIVVIGATNRVDD
+327 TGVVVIGATNRLED
-341 LDPALLRPGRFDR
+341 LDPALLRAGRFDR

-369 LKVHAKGKPIV
+369 LKVHAKGKPIMT
-380 APEASLLALA
+380 PEASLGALA

-411 AVIRGVSEISPSE
+411 AVTRGLSEISPSE

-442 NLAERR
+442 NLEERR

-483 SNMLLPN
+483 SNMLLPD

-504 LCMLMGGRAAESLC
+504 LCMLMGGRAAENLC

-564 RILKEVLARAVELL
+564 RILKEVLAKAGDLL
-578 KERSSGV
+578 KQHGAGV
-585 EKIEQALLE
+585 ERIEQALLE
-594 REMLTGEEVR
+594 RETLTGEEVR
-604 LLLEPQ
+604 RLLET
-610 SPQNGQLP
+610 
-618 EAGSEKIA
+618 
-626 LAA
+626 